1 MEAAAGRKLG
11 SRESL
16 GGRIMTMRGGEEA
29 TRMII
34 TTGETVG
41 GMTIT
46 TNKKGVLAILYI

>member
-46 TNKKGVLAILYI
+46 TDKKGVLAIPYI